1 MAASTARAPQGQ
13 APAAPMCE
21 ACAHLQMVA
30 RQFDGNTADLSAVVR
45 WREECTC
52 GGQGVGHVQS
62 RVSQV
67 TV

>member
-1 MAASTARAPQGQ
+1 
-13 APAAPMCE
+13 MCE

-52 GGQGVGHVQS
+52 GAQGVGHVQS
-62 RVSQV
+62 RVSLSARLWAASALSRRAGV
-67 TV
+67 